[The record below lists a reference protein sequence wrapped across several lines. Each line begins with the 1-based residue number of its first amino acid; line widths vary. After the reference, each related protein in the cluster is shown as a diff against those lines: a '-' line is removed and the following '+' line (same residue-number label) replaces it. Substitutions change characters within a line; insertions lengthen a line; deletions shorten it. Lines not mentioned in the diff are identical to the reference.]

1 MTRREQ
7 IVKML
12 KDRELCDCE
21 IAVHFDENGEIDQAT
36 ITRNIEF
43 EEE

>member
-1 MTRREQ
+1 MTKREQ

-12 KDRELCDCE
+12 KDRELRDCE
-21 IAVHFDENGEIDQAT
+21 IAVQFDENGEIDQAT
-36 ITRNIEF
+36 ITKNIEF